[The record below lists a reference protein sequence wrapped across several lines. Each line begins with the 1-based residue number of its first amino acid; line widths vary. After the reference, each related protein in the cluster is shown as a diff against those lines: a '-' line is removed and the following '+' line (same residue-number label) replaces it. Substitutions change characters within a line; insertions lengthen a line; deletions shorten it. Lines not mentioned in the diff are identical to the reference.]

1 MNLLSLI
8 IIFLALVI
16 VGSIAFIAWELTSEE
31 SMPRSEDKP
40 QIEKMEPERPKESNK
55 APGSTEQSLGESCS
69 DETPPD

>member
-31 SMPRSEDKP
+31 MMPRQAKKGSGVSSTHSSVA
-40 QIEKMEPERPKESNK
+40 PKESI
-55 APGSTEQSLGESCS
+55 
-69 DETPPD
+69 DPPDPGEAS

>member
-31 SMPRSEDKP
+31 MMPRQVKKGSGVSSTHSSVA
-40 QIEKMEPERPKESNK
+40 PKESI
-55 APGSTEQSLGESCS
+55 
-69 DETPPD
+69 DPPDPGEAS